1 MESKLATSSPTH
13 VDVLLARPLRQVAVA
28 AEVVFKR
35 HSIAQDSPC
44 KYLDVDDLSFTFDP
58 IISIIFICN
67 WLFVKQKPA
76 FLVLMW
82 FMCLVAVT
90 SIR

>member
-13 VDVLLARPLRQVAVA
+13 LEVLLARPLRQVAVA
-28 AEVVFKR
+28 AEVVSKR

-58 IISIIFICN
+58 
-67 WLFVKQKPA
+67 
-76 FLVLMW
+76 
-82 FMCLVAVT
+82 
-90 SIR
+90 

>member
-13 VDVLLARPLRQVAVA
+13 LEVLLARPLRQVAVA

-35 HSIAQDSPC
+35 HSIVQDSPC
-44 KYLDVDDLSFTFDP
+44 KYLDVMICPSLSIQYFLSFLYVTGY
-58 IISIIFICN
+58 SS
-67 WLFVKQKPA
+67 KQKPA

-82 FMCLVAVT
+82 FMCLFAVT